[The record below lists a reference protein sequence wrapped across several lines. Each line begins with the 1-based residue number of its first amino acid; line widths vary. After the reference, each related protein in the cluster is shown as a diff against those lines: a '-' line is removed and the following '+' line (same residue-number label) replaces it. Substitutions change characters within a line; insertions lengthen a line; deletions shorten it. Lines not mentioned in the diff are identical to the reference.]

1 MAGFTLSYG
10 RKIMKQNKAK
20 LKLWQM
26 LQSVRK
32 VHNVKVLISLQIQK
46 PFFSKGMA
54 KLCWGG
60 GGGTIWLLAQNKST
74 LTGVRQG

>member
-1 MAGFTLSYG
+1 MIFASWLEITVSYG

-32 VHNVKVLISLQIQK
+32 VHNVKVLISLQVQK
-46 PFFSKGMA
+46 PFFSEGKAMLGWRRRHYYG
-54 KLCWGG
+54 C
-60 GGGTIWLLAQNKST
+60 LLRIKV
-74 LTGVRQG
+74 L